1 MLSPQY
7 QRDLYQLSSQSGPMQ
22 DETGLGPVR
31 AKFPGPG
38 GPSRDMRPDETQQP
52 QPLASFL
59 APETVH
65 QTLQSLGKLM
75 YLHTINY
82 LP

>member
-1 MLSPQY
+1 MWRKMKLTVWD
-7 QRDLYQLSSQSGPMQ
+7 RVCCVFMV
-22 DETGLGPVR
+22 DEAGLGPVR

-38 GPSRDMRPDETQQP
+38 GPSRDMRPDKTRQP